1 LAAGVMLADGV
12 PLKVVSEILCHSSM
26 ALTDGI

>member
-26 ALTDGI
+26 ALDGV